1 MNCTC
6 VIQIQYRRGPAK
18 LDPYVSDTTTMV
30 QIPVEIVKRPN
41 IFQFQ
46 VQHQLMFTI
55 TQRIYTM
62 WLRPHEERHVPT
74 RELLPEHGQQFET
87 FR

>member
-46 VQHQLMFTI
+46 VQLMFII

-62 WLRPHEERHVPT
+62 WLGLRPHEERHVPT